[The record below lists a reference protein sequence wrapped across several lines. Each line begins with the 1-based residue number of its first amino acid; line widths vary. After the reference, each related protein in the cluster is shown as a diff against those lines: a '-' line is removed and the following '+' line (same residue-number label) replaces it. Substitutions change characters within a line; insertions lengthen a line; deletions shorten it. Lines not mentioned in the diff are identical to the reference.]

1 MKHVDL
7 CFEGHAKRILEM
19 NKSPADGGVKSSE
32 VGKHENVAGAIGTV
46 LWISPESLNSSEVK
60 VESKWQ
66 C

>member
-46 LWISPESLNSSEVK
+46 L
-60 VESKWQ
+60 
-66 C
+66 